1 VDELHE
7 LQSHG
12 HVNSFSAMD
21 VDSDVATTKTKS
33 SGGGGLSLIAK
44 ILAKIKTR
52 RHRSKVIKNQ
62 LQRVEDNHK
71 AEMKNLMDENKIL
84 QSRLAQAN
92 EINDPSMVNQINDE
106 VTAVNHKQEELL
118 INFNNE
124 RAGLEKSLDDE
135 EEHEDLLR
143 DELSKLQAATP
154 PPPQSTTAS
163 TSSGVSFPLIPKML
177 AKIKSRRHR
186 SKVIKNQLKRVE
198 DNHSAEIKKL
208 ADENDDLLFRLAE
221 ANANNDELLARQIN
235 DQITTVALKQQNQLN
250 NFEKDRAGLEK
261 SLAEEDEH
269 EEMLG
274 EELVKLHES
283 TPPPTGTA
291 PPAHASVTP
300 PPQQSLI
307 QKLLAKM
314 NMKKRRSNAIKKEM
328 RKAES
333 DQM

>member
-1 VDELHE
+1 
-7 LQSHG
+7 
-12 HVNSFSAMD
+12 M
-21 VDSDVATTKTKS
+21 
-33 SGGGGLSLIAK
+33 
-44 ILAKIKTR
+44 LANIKAR
-52 RHRSKVIKNQ
+52 RHRSKAIKNQ
-62 LQRVEDNHK
+62 LQIAADKHK
-71 AEMKNLMDENKIL
+71 AEMQKLANDISDL
-84 QSRLAQAN
+84 QFRLAEAN
-92 EINDPSMVNQINDE
+92 RNNNTPLANQLNDQVM
-106 VTAVNHKQEELL
+106 AVAREQEKRFN
-118 INFNNE
+118 NFNNE
-124 RAGLEKSLDDE
+124 RKNLENRLNDE
-135 EEHEDLLR
+135 EEHEEMLGE
-143 DELSKLQAATP
+143 ELVKLQESS
-154 PPPQSTTAS
+154 PQTETK
-163 TSSGVSFPLIPKML
+163 SSGVSFPLIPKIL